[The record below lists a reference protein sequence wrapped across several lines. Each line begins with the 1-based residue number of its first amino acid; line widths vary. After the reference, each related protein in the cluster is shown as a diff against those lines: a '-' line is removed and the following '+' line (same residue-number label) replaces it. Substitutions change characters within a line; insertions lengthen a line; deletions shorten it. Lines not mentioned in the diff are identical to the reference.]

1 MTTLIN
7 NIGLFLSSDLITFI
21 LSSFWILSFSLII
34 CFFFNKEIKD
44 TVVLSFITS
53 FILLFFGGLI
63 GNILSFFIIG
73 WIIIVAFYS
82 YVFFRKKIIGLLK
95 TIDIKFIIVYLC
107 LSLIVFIYYQN
118 AGFRFTD
125 EFMHWGPMVKEMF
138 RINKFYCSSES
149 MLLVHKDYPPFFSL
163 IELLFC
169 MFGRG
174 YAEKYLYIG
183 LVSFAISIYI
193 SLSFNSKNKYLS
205 LLGLIIIGFTFQ
217 YIPSIQ
223 DNTSIYNSVYI
234 DYVLSL
240 LFVYTICCLIKID
253 QYDDF
258 NNKELA
264 LCFTALLMSKQIGVL
279 YFGICVVYMLFFIK
293 KKNRKYPICLLM
305 PIVFYL
311 IWKIII
317 LTNGINGQFS
327 LSNFSLRNEAISI
340 LKMFLDAI
348 VSKPLFINPTHI
360 NTLFS
365 FIITTAALFIVDK
378 TNNKKITITYGI
390 GFVLY
395 LGVICL
401 LYMFV
406 FSVEEALTLSSFER
420 YIISYV
426 YIGFAL
432 ITVCVC
438 DSDNTIKQVVYMLLV
453 ILLCDLGNANINKII
468 DRKNILVINQQNAD
482 VEFNFYQTTGS
493 VYSFDECP
501 YLNENE
507 IDKFKTIVKDYD
519 YVYVYLYDDPF
530 YKIWCDLT
538 DDHSLEN
545 DSLFYKESDNPLVL
559 NNSNFN
565 TIYYVIKYCIKEN

>member
-1 MTTLIN
+1 MTTIIN
-7 NIGLFLSSDLITFI
+7 NISLFSLSDLLTFI
-21 LSSFWILSFSLII
+21 LSFLWILSFSLIF
-34 CFFFNKEIKD
+34 CFFFNKKIKD
-44 TVVLSFITS
+44 TIVLSFITS

-73 WIIIVAFYS
+73 WIIIVSFYS

-95 TIDIKFIIVYLC
+95 TIDIKFIIIYLC
-107 LSLIVFIYYQN
+107 LSLIIFIYYQN

-138 RINKFYCSSES
+138 RTNQFYCFSES

-183 LVSFAISIYI
+183 LVSFVMSIYM

-205 LLGLIIIGFTFQ
+205 LLGLILIGFIFQ

-223 DNTSIYNSVYI
+223 DNTSIYNSIYI
-234 DYVLSL
+234 DYALSL
-240 LFVYTICCLIKID
+240 LFVYTICRLVKID

-258 NNKELA
+258 TNKELA
-264 LCFTALLMSKQIGVL
+264 LCFTALLMSKQIGIL
-279 YFGICVVYMLFFIK
+279 YFGICILYMLVFIK
-293 KKNRKYPICLLM
+293 NKNKKYLICLLM

-311 IWKIII
+311 IWKAIVS
-317 LTNGINGQFS
+317 LNGIQGQFS
-327 LSNFSLRNEAISI
+327 LNNFSLRKEAVSV
-340 LKMFLDAI
+340 LKMYLDAI
-348 VSKPLFINPTHI
+348 VSKPLFVKPIHI
-360 NTLFS
+360 NTLLS
-365 FIITTAALFIVDK
+365 FIITVVALFIIDK
-378 TNNKKITITYGI
+378 TNNKKLTITYGV

-406 FSVEEALTLSSFER
+406 FSVEEALILSSFER

-426 YIGFAL
+426 YIGLVL
-432 ITVCVC
+432 ITMCIC
-438 DSDNTIKQVVYMLLV
+438 NLNKTIEYVVYFVFV
-453 ILLCDLGNANINKII
+453 ILLCDFSNANINNILDKK
-468 DRKNILVINQQNAD
+468 RILVINQQNAD
-482 VEFNFYQTTGS
+482 IDFNFNQTTGS
-493 VYSFDECP
+493 IYSFDECP
-501 YLNENE
+501 YLNDGE
-507 IDKFKTIVKDYD
+507 IDKFKNIIKNYD

-538 DDHSLEN
+538 NDHSLEN
-545 DSLFYKESDNPLVL
+545 DSLFYKENDNPIVL

-565 TIYYVIKYCIKEN
+565 RIYYVIKYCITEN